1 MLRPNQPR
9 PYRPPL
15 DRSTRQLT
23 PPFVVFSPA
32 PHRSGAGIV
41 TDSGPTTLAP
51 WLPHNYGAATV
62 PLDRDFAAPGA
73 KPSQTFAG
81 PNRRRSNARLR
92 RRSFVVSAGLILGGI
107 APLVLASPA
116 GASNS
121 VSTLQAKAARI
132 AEQVAILQTKLQ
144 VLSEEYDQQR
154 THLGVVEVD
163 IKKDVAATNR
173 AENALSHDRKDLV
186 VQAID
191 TYVSDGNSA
200 GVSSI
205 LSAKS
210 STLPAQQAY
219 LQSAA
224 DSLTTAITNYRMAAH
239 ALVIRTQQLS
249 LARAQSESTLN
260 DTRERDRFGYG
271 RRVPTRRDAHVGEG

>member
-1 MLRPNQPR
+1 M
-9 PYRPPL
+9 
-15 DRSTRQLT
+15 S
-23 PPFVVFSPA
+23 
-32 PHRSGAGIV
+32 
-41 TDSGPTTLAP
+41 
-51 WLPHNYGAATV
+51 
-62 PLDRDFAAPGA
+62 LDRDFAATSA
-73 KPSQTFAG
+73 QPSQTFAHRG
-81 PNRRRSNARLR
+81 RRSNDRLR
-92 RRSFVVSAGLILGGI
+92 RRSLVVSAGLILAGV

-154 THLGVVEVD
+154 THLGAVEVD
-163 IKKDVAATNR
+163 IKKDVTATNR

-224 DSLTTAITNYRMAAH
+224 SSLTTAITNYRMAAH
-239 ALVIRTQQLS
+239 VLVIRTQQLI
-249 LARAQSESTLN
+249 ARAQSESTLN
-260 DTRERDRFGYG
+260 ALAERDRLGYG